1 MVRPEYGEDQM
12 QPAIESM
19 LDIDRNVFAP
29 LLKRAIKARGLS
41 YQRAA
46 ELVRDRLPADSKLS
60 HVSIWHYASA
70 RATPRRI
77 EVFRALCDV
86 FDINYEF
93 GQRALS
99 SDTGTPPSSAALTDM
114 LHSSGSDARL
124 LLKDS
129 GGGIAFVRF
138 EAEIEWEK
146 ALQIAKILRKD
157 ARGSDLAA

>member
-1 MVRPEYGEDQM
+1 M
-12 QPAIESM
+12 QPAIESK
-19 LDIDRNVFAP
+19 LDIDRDIFAP

-46 ELVRDRLPADSKLS
+46 ELVRDRLPANSRLS
-60 HVSIWHYASA
+60 HVSIWHYATA

-77 EVFRALCDV
+77 EVFQALCDI
-86 FDINYEF
+86 FDINYEL
-93 GQRALS
+93 GQRVLPANNPA
-99 SDTGTPPSSAALTDM
+99 T
-114 LHSSGSDARL
+114 SSGVSRAQIFSRSGSPAEL

-146 ALQIAKILRKD
+146 ALQIAKILRTD
-157 ARGSDLAA
+157 LSGNVLAA